1 MVPAGTTSFV
11 EILPDFGILT
21 YALAASFTKV
31 FTGTVN
37 TIVVVGQ
44 LVV

>member
-11 EILPDFGILT
+11 EILPNLGIFT
-21 YALAASFTKV
+21 NALSASFTKV

-44 LVV
+44 FIV